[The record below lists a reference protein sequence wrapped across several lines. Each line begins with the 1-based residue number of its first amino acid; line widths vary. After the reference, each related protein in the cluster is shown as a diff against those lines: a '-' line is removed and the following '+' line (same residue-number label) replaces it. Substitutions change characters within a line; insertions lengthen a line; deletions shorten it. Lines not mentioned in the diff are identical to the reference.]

1 VKEGVATDA
10 TNRDKL
16 TGLLRFHTSKS
27 GDKQISLQ
35 EYVDHM
41 VEGQDE
47 IYYLFGEDIKSIAR
61 SPHLDVFK
69 SRGVEVLFL
78 TETIDS
84 FMMNSIMEFKGKKFH
99 NGADADLELPNK
111 PETEPEGEALPEG
124 ELKTLVE
131 RFKEILG
138 ERVSEVRE
146 SKVLTESPVRLVS
159 PDKGFGADM
168 ERVYRLLD
176 KEFSIPSRILELNPR
191 NPLIRNLSTLGD
203 SPLVDQVAEQLFEN
217 ALLLEG
223 IHPNPADMV
232 SRIQALMEAATR
244 RS

>member
-1 VKEGVATDA
+1 
-10 TNRDKL
+10 
-16 TGLLRFHTSKS
+16 
-27 GDKQISLQ
+27 
-35 EYVDHM
+35 
-41 VEGQDE
+41 
-47 IYYLFGEDIKSIAR
+47 
-61 SPHLDVFK
+61 
-69 SRGVEVLFL
+69 
-78 TETIDS
+78 
-84 FMMNSIMEFKGKKFH
+84 MEFKGKKFH
-99 NGADADLELPNK
+99 NGADADLDLPNK
-111 PETEPEGEALPEG
+111 PESEPEGEALPEG
-124 ELKTLVE
+124 ELKALVE
-131 RFKEILG
+131 RFKEVLG

-191 NPLIRNLSTLGD
+191 NELIRNLSALGD
-203 SPLVDQVAEQLFEN
+203 SPLVDKVAEQLFEN

-244 RS
+244 RG